1 MSNHGSFSKNPKT
14 EWLTDE
20 SGADRDMALTEN
32 FWYRDPS
39 GRKWEA
45 PKGSVI
51 SGASIPRPLWSVV
64 GSPYTDDYRRASI
77 VHDVACNDQ
86 TVRRKDADVMFYH
99 ACLAGGC
106 SFLQAKLLYAGVRI
120 GAWSSA
126 SFGAGSFA
134 KERMLFR
141 IPFIAFSDEQ
151 FIQSKFQEIAIELK
165 TLADQASIADLDAV
179 IDKHVKLKRD
189 GRDGREKR
197 DR

>member
-1 MSNHGSFSKNPKT
+1 MSSHGSFSGNPKT
-14 EWLTDE
+14 EWLVDQ
-20 SGADRDMALTEN
+20 SGADRGMALTED
-32 FWYRDPS
+32 FWYLDPS
-39 GRKWEA
+39 GRKWDA

-51 SGASIPRPLWSVV
+51 NGANIPRPLWSTV

-77 VHDVACNDQ
+77 VHDIACDDQ
-86 TVRRKDADVMFYH
+86 IVRRKDADVMFYH

-126 SFGAGSFA
+126 FFASESFA

-141 IPFIAFSDEQ
+141 VPFRAFSDEQ

-165 TLADQASIADLDAV
+165 ALGDEASIVDLDAV
-179 IDKHVKLKRD
+179 IDKHVKF
-189 GRDGREKR
+189 
-197 DR
+197 